1 MLSIRPANAQ
11 DFDAVAALTNHFI
24 VHTSIHFGTEPVT
37 AAELRASWEKSA
49 GVYPYL
55 VAESE
60 GRFAGYAKAGVWR
73 ERAAYRWTPEAGIYV
88 EEWTRG
94 KGVGTALYRA
104 LLNELTA
111 RGFESVIG
119 GITLPND
126 ASVRLHERCG
136 FVKVGHVARAGWKF
150 GAWHDVG
157 FWQAMLGRGAAK
169 GEN

>member
-1 MLSIRPANAQ
+1 MVIRGVNPQ

-24 VHTSIHFGTEPVT
+24 LHTSIHFGTEAVT
-37 AAELRASWEKSA
+37 AAELHESWEKTRA
-49 GVYPYL
+49 TYPFL
-55 VAESE
+55 VAEVD

-73 ERAAYRWTPEAGIYV
+73 ERAAYRWTPEAGIYI

-94 KGVGTALYRA
+94 RGVGTMLYRA
-104 LLNELTA
+104 LLDDLRA

-119 GITLPND
+119 GITLPNE

-136 FVKVGHVARAGWKF
+136 FVKVGHVLRAGYKF

-157 FWQAMLGRGAAK
+157 FWQAVLGDGTRRWQ
-169 GEN
+169 